1 MVGLG
6 RVASFLLVA
15 VSVVGCGARRPPAT
29 VAVPAKAA
37 VTSPA
42 DESQGRKRIAHA
54 KALANAGK
62 LHDGERRDC
71 SGFVMDVF
79 RSAGQPLRI
88 PDRHQRF
95 PNVSAMLHDWGRA
108 EGRVF
113 RGTPAPGDVVF
124 FRDTTG
130 NVDGRITHVALV
142 ERVRD
147 DGTVELIHYISGKI
161 RRDPMNL
168 TRPAD
173 HTVNA
178 WLRKKKHAKEPALAG
193 ELFVAYARF

>member
-1 MVGLG
+1 MWSRIVPLVLAFGLAG
-6 RVASFLLVA
+6 CASRQTPVANAPLTPA
-15 VSVVGCGARRPPAT
+15 VSPEIRDDVAGRRL
-29 VAVPAKAA
+29 
-37 VTSPA
+37 
-42 DESQGRKRIAHA
+42 IAHA
-54 KALANAGK
+54 QALANAGK
-62 LHDGERRDC
+62 MHDGERRDC

-79 RSAGQPLRI
+79 RAAGKPLRI
-88 PDRHQRF
+88 PDQHQRF
-95 PNVSAMLHDWGRA
+95 QNVSAMLHDWSSTEGRA
-108 EGRVF
+108 F
-113 RGTPAPGDVVF
+113 RGTPAPGDLVF

-130 NVDGRITHVALV
+130 DVNGRITHVALV

-168 TRPAD
+168 ARPAD

-178 WLRKKKHAKEPALAG
+178 WLRKKKHKGEAALAG

>member
-1 MVGLG
+1 MRG
-6 RVASFLLVA
+6 RIALFLLIA
-15 VSVVGCGARRPPAT
+15 VSVVGCASRRPPSVSVPPKAVAT
-29 VAVPAKAA
+29 SA
-37 VTSPA
+37 A
-42 DESQGRKRIAHA
+42 DEQQGRKRIAHA

-62 LHDGERRDC
+62 MHDGERRDC

-79 RSAGQPLRI
+79 RAAGQPLRI
-88 PDRHQRF
+88 PDRYQRF
-95 PNVSAMLHDWGRA
+95 PNVSAMLHDWSSA

-113 RGTPAPGDVVF
+113 RGTPVPGDVVF
-124 FRDTTG
+124 FRDTIG
-130 NVDGRITHVALV
+130 DVNGRITHVALV

-168 TRPAD
+168 ARPGD